1 MKKLLNNKLLSG
13 ALILS
18 LGGLLTKA
26 LGAFYRIPLT
36 NLLGAEGIGI
46 YQAVFPLYSL
56 LLTASST
63 GVPNGIAKMISG
75 GDVSDGYSVLKSALT
90 VFLPLGLI
98 GSLVLLLLCK
108 PISNLQGN
116 GSAYIAYALISP
128 SVILVSVI
136 SCFRGFFQG
145 NLNMKPTAISQIIEQ
160 LVKLIFGL
168 SLCSLIDGKVELK
181 AGLATL
187 SVTISEFIACAYFFI
202 LFKIKRYCFKGFKG
216 VKTNCLLV
224 IKTVFPIMLSTIV
237 IPVARTVESFFV
249 LNLIN
254 RYSENATSLYGLY
267 SGAVES
273 IVSVPVAVCYAIA
286 VTAVPIIS
294 KLDKQGKSCKNKI
307 IQALFYTLITA
318 TCFALAFIFLP
329 SVAVKILYPS
339 LNEEFT
345 KITVNLLKLSSISVV
360 FLPLMQTSASVLIA
374 KGKFYAPVITSS
386 VGVTVKLITSYFL
399 LKTPKINI
407 FGAVISDI
415 LCYFVATFLNLIYT
429 INILFIKRSK
439 QCTKLPQSV

>member
-1 MKKLLNNKLLSG
+1 MKNLLNNKLLSG
-13 ALILS
+13 ALVLS
-18 LGGLLTKA
+18 LGGLLTKV

-160 LVKLIFGL
+160 LIKLIFGL
-168 SLCSLIDGKVELK
+168 SLCSLIKGKVELK
-181 AGLATL
+181 AWLATL
-187 SVTISEFIACAYFFI
+187 
-202 LFKIKRYCFKGFKG
+202 
-216 VKTNCLLV
+216 
-224 IKTVFPIMLSTIV
+224 
-237 IPVARTVESFFV
+237 
-249 LNLIN
+249 
-254 RYSENATSLYGLY
+254 
-267 SGAVES
+267 
-273 IVSVPVAVCYAIA
+273 
-286 VTAVPIIS
+286 
-294 KLDKQGKSCKNKI
+294 
-307 IQALFYTLITA
+307 
-318 TCFALAFIFLP
+318 
-329 SVAVKILYPS
+329 
-339 LNEEFT
+339 
-345 KITVNLLKLSSISVV
+345 
-360 FLPLMQTSASVLIA
+360 
-374 KGKFYAPVITSS
+374 
-386 VGVTVKLITSYFL
+386 
-399 LKTPKINI
+399 
-407 FGAVISDI
+407 
-415 LCYFVATFLNLIYT
+415 
-429 INILFIKRSK
+429 
-439 QCTKLPQSV
+439 